1 MAKFSLKLQ
10 QLSLVNL
17 HTDFWQS
24 EIQNKVK
31 KEKNPHREPTILL
44 FQNKVKKKEILAES
58 HHCLW
63 VTSMILSWISGKHY

>member
-31 KEKNPHREPTILL
+31 KEKNPHREP
-44 FQNKVKKKEILAES
+44 FYYFKMKFKK
-58 HHCLW
+58 
-63 VTSMILSWISGKHY
+63 